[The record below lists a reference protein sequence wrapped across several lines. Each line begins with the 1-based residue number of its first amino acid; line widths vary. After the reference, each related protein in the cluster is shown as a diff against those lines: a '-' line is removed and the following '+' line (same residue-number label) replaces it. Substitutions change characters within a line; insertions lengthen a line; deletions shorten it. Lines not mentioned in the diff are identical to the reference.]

1 MIIFLYGDDSY
12 RSREKLNEIVNHYK
26 ETHKTGLNLRHF
38 HGQDLDFQDF
48 KNELQTIPMLKE
60 KKLLILSNIF
70 SNQEFKEEFLK
81 NSDKLVKSDEV
92 VVFYEDKE
100 IDCDDSFFK
109 FLRKQAK
116 TQEFPAFNAHQL
128 RNWLKKEFAKH
139 QTEIEPKALDKLIEF
154 VGNNLWQMENE
165 IKKLVNYKSDKR
177 VNEAIASSPPFAN
190 ARVIEA
196 KDVKLLVKSKI
207 DTDIF
212 KTIDALGL
220 RRKSQALNLLHQHL
234 EKGDSPSYLLTMIN
248 YQFRNILEIKDLL
261 ERGQPLNRSKLHP
274 FVIKKSYQQAQRFTL
289 DELKKIYRKI
299 FEVDYNIKTGKLEP
313 QTALDLFIAEI

>member
-1 MIIFLYGDDSY
+1 MILFLYGPDTY
-12 RSREKLNEIVNHYK
+12 RSRQKLNEIVGHYK

-38 HGQDLDFQDF
+38 AGQDLDFQDF
-48 KNELQTIPMLKE
+48 KNELQTMPMFKE

-81 NSDKLVKSDEV
+81 NSDKLVKSDQV

-100 IDCDDSFFK
+100 IDRDDSFFK
-109 FLRKQAK
+109 FLKKQAK
-116 TQEFPAFNAHQL
+116 TQEFLAFNTQQL

-139 QTEIEPKALDKLIEF
+139 QTLEIEPRALDKLIEF
-154 VGNNLWQMENE
+154 VGNNLWQLSNE
-165 IKKLVNYKSDKR
+165 VKKLSAFKK
-177 VNEAIASSPPFAN
+177 AQK
-190 ARVIEA
+190 IEA
-196 KDVKLLVKSKI
+196 KDIKLLVKSKL

-220 RRKSQALNLLHQHL
+220 RRKSQALDLLHQHL

-289 DELKKIYRKI
+289 DELKKLYRKI
-299 FEVDYNIKTGKLEP
+299 FEVDLNIKTGRIDP
-313 QTALDLFIAEI
+313 QTALDLLITEI

>member
-1 MIIFLYGDDSY
+1 MIIFLYGEDSY
-12 RSREKLNEIVNHYK
+12 RSREKLNEIINHYK
-26 ETHKTGLNLRHF
+26 ETHKTGLNLRHCD
-38 HGQDLDFQDF
+38 GQDLDFQDF
-48 KNELQTIPMLKE
+48 KNELQTMPMFKE
-60 KKLLILSNIF
+60 KKLLILSNVF

-81 NSDKLVKSDEV
+81 NSDKLVKSNQV

-116 TQEFPAFNAHQL
+116 TQKFPVFNTQQL

-139 QTEIEPKALDKLIEF
+139 QTEIEPRALDKLIEF
-154 VGNNLWQMENE
+154 VGNNLWQLSNE
-165 IKKLVNYKSDKR
+165 VKKLSAFKKAQKIGV
-177 VNEAIASSPPFAN
+177 
-190 ARVIEA
+190 
-196 KDVKLLVKSKI
+196 KDIKLLVKSKI

-261 ERGQPLNRSKLHP
+261 ERGQPLTRSKLHP